1 MSNLKTSLEEL
12 QKIVDRLEELQNKPS
27 DTFTAIGLAQNF
39 VDTLPPPDIKDI
51 SQEVI
56 AQINW
61 LVNQNAIVTKHMFYT
76 YCAAFCKAYRE
87 KYGDE

>member
-1 MSNLKTSLEEL
+1 MSELKTALEEL
-12 QKIVDRLEELQNKPS
+12 QKIVNRLEELQNKPS
-27 DTFTAIGLAQNF
+27 SNITSIGLAQNF

-61 LVNQNAIVTKHMFYT
+61 LVNQNAVVTKHMFYM
-76 YCAAFCKAYRE
+76 YCDAFCRAYRE
-87 KYGDE
+87 RYGDE

>member
-61 LVNQNAIVTKHMFYT
+61 LVNQNAIVTRHMFYT